1 MVPTAD
7 CPMARAAQC
16 VGPLCYDFSD
26 VEEYMNKPETLK
38 ELGVPEGRMYVYPP
52 LPRA

>member
-1 MVPTAD
+1 
-7 CPMARAAQC
+7 MARAAQC